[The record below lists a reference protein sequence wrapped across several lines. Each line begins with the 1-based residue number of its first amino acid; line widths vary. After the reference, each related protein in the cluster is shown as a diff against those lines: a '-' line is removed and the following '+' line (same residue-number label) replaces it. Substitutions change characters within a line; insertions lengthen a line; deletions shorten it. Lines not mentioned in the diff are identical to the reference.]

1 VTPEVGGGETAM
13 SDLGS
18 GIAGSFNQSLQASRA
33 VEADRQRVH
42 QTDGE
47 RVRDARQRFIAARE
61 EVEQAQTLGGT
72 RVEGDK
78 EESAGGDARDQY
90 ELHEE
95 FDQRHLGTPTRKGP
109 RQRRE
114 TDERKEGSG
123 DGSGS
128 GHLVD
133 IEA

>member
-1 VTPEVGGGETAM
+1 M
-13 SDLGS
+13 SDIGS

-33 VEADRQRVH
+33 VEAERQRVH

-61 EVEQAQTLGGT
+61 EVAQAETLGGS

-78 EESAGGDARDQY
+78 EESSGGDARDQY
-90 ELHEE
+90 EAHEE
-95 FDQRHLGTPTRKGP
+95 SDQRQRGTPARQGP
-109 RQRRE
+109 RQKLAAE
-114 TDERKEGSG
+114 EQDQDEGSA
-123 DGSGS
+123 SGS